1 MRRGLVGQNVGDD
14 PALCEFWNNV
24 GAISHQAD
32 RDILLLAHCVLQ
44 DAQRLVERGDHEIA
58 VARLQSLLD
67 ALGIN
72 INPEKSRACHGRR
85 QWLSAAHSAHAAADD
100 QLACEIAAKMLLA
113 RRRKG
118 LKRPLHDSLRADV
131 NPGTGR
137 HLTVHHQPGALE
149 FVELLP
155 IRPMA
160 DEV

>member
-24 GAISHQAD
+24 CAISDEAD
-32 RDILLLAHCVLQ
+32 RNVLFFTDSILQ
-44 DAQRLVERGDHEIA
+44 NTQRLIERGDHEVA
-58 VARLQSLLD
+58 VARLQAPLD

-118 LKRPLHDSLRADV
+118 LKRPLHNSLRADV
-131 NPGTGR
+131 NPGTSR

-155 IRPMA
+155 VRPMA